1 MRDFITEALKG
12 HDADYIDIRI
22 EERQGTRMSFRGR
35 DLEEIGENADLGGG
49 VRALRKGGWG
59 FVCFNDLNRLRDKVA
74 EAVAHAG
81 VVGHERS
88 QLAEVAP
95 VVDVVPLEAREDPRA
110 VSLADKKQLMDQYN
124 DLLWGA
130 GPNVQTTRVSY
141 ADGYSKKYFANSQGS
156 YIQLE
161 KLDIVASFAAM
172 ARQGDDVQQGF
183 HSTGSLG
190 DFGPIRQLHREV
202 REAAERAVR
211 LLSAAPVKGG
221 EYTVVLDPR
230 LAGIFAHEAFG
241 HLSEADFI
249 YENPRLQEVLV
260 LGRRFGE
267 PLLNIGDGA
276 AVPGLRGSF
285 KYDDEGTPAQI
296 TPLIKEGVLVG
307 RLHSRETAGQMNERP
322 TGNAR
327 AISFRYRPIVRMT
340 NTFIEPGNV
349 PFEEMIG
356 DIKEGVYAK
365 GSFGG
370 QTAMEMFS
378 FSAAEAFMIRNG
390 AIAEPVRGVLLSGN
404 VFVTLGLI
412 DAIGNDVAWGQGGGC
427 GKGGQMPL
435 PVSEGSPHVRIRK
448 CVVGGR

>member
-1 MRDFITEALKG
+1 MRDLMTEALKG

-22 EERQGTRMSFRGR
+22 EERQATRMSFRGR
-35 DLEEIGENADLGGG
+35 DLEEIGESADLGGS
-49 VRALRKGGWG
+49 VRALWKGGWG
-59 FVCFNDLNRLRDKVA
+59 FVCFNDLNKLRDKVA
-74 EAVAHAG
+74 EAIAHAG

-88 QLAEVAP
+88 HLAEVPPA
-95 VVDVVPLEAREDPRA
+95 VDVVPLLVREDPRL
-110 VSLADKKQLMDQYN
+110 VSLADKKQLMDEYN
-124 DLLWGA
+124 DLLWSA
-130 GPNVQTTRVSY
+130 GPSIQTTRINY
-141 ADGYSKKYFANSQGS
+141 GDGYIKKYFASSQGS
-156 YIQLE
+156 YIEQQ
-161 KLDIVASFAAM
+161 KLDIVASFATM

-183 HSTGSLG
+183 HSAGSLG
-190 DFGPIRQLHREV
+190 DYAPIRQLHREV

-249 YENPRLQEVLV
+249 YENPRLQGVMV

-267 PLLNIGDGA
+267 PMLSIGDGA
-276 AVPGLRGSF
+276 GVPGLRGSY
-285 KYDDEGTPAQI
+285 KYDDEGTPAEI

-327 AISFRYRPIVRMT
+327 AVSFRYRPIVRMT
-340 NTFIEPGNV
+340 NTFIEPGGV
-349 PFEEMIG
+349 SFEEIIG

-370 QTAMEMFS
+370 QTAMETFS
-378 FSAAEAFMIRNG
+378 FSAAEAFMIRDG

-412 DAIGNDVAWGQGGGC
+412 DAIGKEVAWGQGGGC

-435 PVSEGSPHVRIRK
+435 PVSEGSPHIRIRK